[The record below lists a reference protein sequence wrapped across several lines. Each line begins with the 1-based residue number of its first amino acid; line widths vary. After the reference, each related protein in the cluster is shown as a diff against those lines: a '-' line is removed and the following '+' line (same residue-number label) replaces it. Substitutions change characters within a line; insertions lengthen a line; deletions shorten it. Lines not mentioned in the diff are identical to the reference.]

1 MYELIQVL
9 NNTYYINCPAKIG
22 LYLDVDKDVYLID
35 SGNDKEAG
43 RKVRQILDKNGW
55 TLRAILC
62 THSHA
67 DHIGGCKYL
76 QAQTGCKVYSPGV
89 ERDFTRHTLLE
100 PALLYGGFPPKA
112 LRHKFLMAQE
122 SDADELASAEL
133 PEGFEIIP
141 LPGHCFEMVGF
152 RTPDDV
158 VFLADCLSSRATLE
172 KYRIGFIY
180 DVQAY
185 LDTLEKVKSLS
196 GAFFVPAHAES
207 CEDVSELA
215 QYNIDT
221 VNEIAGR
228 IKSICTQPVNFEAL
242 LKRLFDEYAL
252 ELSFEQYALV
262 GSTVKSYLAWLMDK
276 GQLKAKC
283 ESNLLLWEAAE

>member
-180 DVQAY
+180 YVQAY

-196 GAFFVPAHAES
+196 GAFFVPAHAEA

>member
-22 LYLDVDKDVYLID
+22 LYLDVDKGVYLID

-196 GAFFVPAHAES
+196 GAFFVPAHAEA

-283 ESNLLLWEAAE
+283 ESNLLLWETAE

>member
-22 LYLDVDKDVYLID
+22 LYLDVDKGVYLID

-62 THSHA
+62 THSHT

-196 GAFFVPAHAES
+196 GAFFVPAHAEA

>member
-55 TLRAILC
+55 TLRAILS

-196 GAFFVPAHAES
+196 GAFFVPAHAEA

>member
-22 LYLDVDKDVYLID
+22 LYLDVDKGVYLID

-76 QAQTGCKVYSPGV
+76 KAQTGCKVYAPGV

-152 RTPDDV
+152 RTPDNV

-185 LDTLEKVKSLS
+185 LDTLEEVKSLS
-196 GAFFVPAHAES
+196 GAFFVPSHAEA

-221 VNEIAGR
+221 ANEIAGR
-228 IKSICTQPVNFEAL
+228 IKVFCAKPVNFEAL
-242 LKRLFDEYAL
+242 LQRLFDEYAL

-276 GQLKAKC
+276 GQLKATC
-283 ESNLLLWEAAE
+283 ENNMLLWEAAE

>member
-9 NNTYYINCPAKIG
+9 NNTYYVNCPAKIG
-22 LYLDVDKDVYLID
+22 LYLDRDKGVYLID

-55 TLRAILC
+55 ALRAILC

-76 QAQTGCKVYSPGV
+76 QAQTGCKVYAPGI
-89 ERDFTRHTLLE
+89 ERNFTRHTLLE

-152 RTPDDV
+152 RTPDNV

-185 LDTLEKVKSLS
+185 LDTLEEVKYLK
-196 GAFFVPAHAES
+196 ATFFVPAHAEA

-242 LKRLFDEYAL
+242 LQRLFDEYAL

-276 GQLKAKC
+276 GQLKATC
-283 ESNLLLWEAAE
+283 ENNMLLWEAAE

>member
-9 NNTYYINCPAKIG
+9 NSTYYINCPAKIG
-22 LYLDVDKDVYLID
+22 LYLDGDKGVYLID

-55 TLRAILC
+55 ALRAILC

-196 GAFFVPAHAES
+196 GAFFVPAHAEA

-283 ESNLLLWEAAE
+283 ESNLLLWETAE

>member
-9 NNTYYINCPAKIG
+9 NSTYYINCPAKIG
-22 LYLDVDKDVYLID
+22 LYLDGDKDVYLID

-76 QAQTGCKVYSPGV
+76 KAQTGCKVYAPGV

-196 GAFFVPAHAES
+196 GAFFVPAHAEA

-283 ESNLLLWEAAE
+283 KNNMLLWEAAE

>member
-9 NNTYYINCPAKIG
+9 NNTYYVNCPAKIG
-22 LYLDVDKDVYLID
+22 LYLDRDKGVYLID

-55 TLRAILC
+55 ALRAILC

-76 QAQTGCKVYSPGV
+76 QAQTGCKVYAPGI
-89 ERDFTRHTLLE
+89 ERNFTRHTLLE

-152 RTPDDV
+152 RTPDNV

-185 LDTLEKVKSLS
+185 LDTLEEVKSLS
-196 GAFFVPAHAES
+196 GAFFVPAHAEA

-242 LKRLFDEYAL
+242 LQRLFDEYAL

-276 GQLKAKC
+276 GQLKATC
-283 ESNLLLWEAAE
+283 ENNMLLWEAAE

>member
-9 NNTYYINCPAKIG
+9 NSTYYINCPAKIG
-22 LYLDVDKDVYLID
+22 LYLDGDKDVYLID

-55 TLRAILC
+55 ALRAILC

-76 QAQTGCKVYSPGV
+76 QAQTGCKVYAPGI
-89 ERDFTRHTLLE
+89 ERNFTRHTLLE

-152 RTPDDV
+152 RTPDNV

-196 GAFFVPAHAES
+196 GAFFVPAHAEA

-276 GQLKAKC
+276 WQLKAKC
-283 ESNLLLWEAAE
+283 KNNMLLWETAE

>member
-152 RTPDDV
+152 RTPDDI

-196 GAFFVPAHAES
+196 GAFFVPAHAEA

>member
-1 MYELIQVL
+1 
-9 NNTYYINCPAKIG
+9 
-22 LYLDVDKDVYLID
+22 
-35 SGNDKEAG
+35 
-43 RKVRQILDKNGW
+43 
-55 TLRAILC
+55 
-62 THSHA
+62 
-67 DHIGGCKYL
+67 
-76 QAQTGCKVYSPGV
+76 
-89 ERDFTRHTLLE
+89 
-100 PALLYGGFPPKA
+100 
-112 LRHKFLMAQE
+112 MAQE

-152 RTPDDV
+152 RTPDNV

-185 LDTLEKVKSLS
+185 LDTLEEVKSLS
-196 GAFFVPAHAES
+196 GAFFVPAHAEA

-276 GQLKAKC
+276 GQLKAEC

>member
-22 LYLDVDKDVYLID
+22 LYLDGDKGVYLID

-76 QAQTGCKVYSPGV
+76 QAQTGCKVYAPGV

-196 GAFFVPAHAES
+196 GAFFVPAHAEA

>member
-22 LYLDVDKDVYLID
+22 LYLDGDKDVYLID

-76 QAQTGCKVYSPGV
+76 QAQTGCKVYAPGV

-100 PALLYGGFPPKA
+100 SALLYGGFPPKA

-196 GAFFVPAHAES
+196 GAFFVPAHAEA

-276 GQLKAKC
+276 GQLKATC
-283 ESNLLLWEAAE
+283 ENNMLLWKAAE

>member
-22 LYLDVDKDVYLID
+22 LYLDGDKGVYLID

-55 TLRAILC
+55 ALRAILC

-76 QAQTGCKVYSPGV
+76 KAQTGCKVYAPGV

-152 RTPDDV
+152 RTPDNV

-196 GAFFVPAHAES
+196 GAFFVPAHAEA

>member
-9 NNTYYINCPAKIG
+9 NNTYYVNCPAKIG
-22 LYLDVDKDVYLID
+22 LYLDRDKGVYLID

-55 TLRAILC
+55 ALRAILC

-76 QAQTGCKVYSPGV
+76 QAQTGCKVYAPGI
-89 ERDFTRHTLLE
+89 ERNFTRHTLLE

-152 RTPDDV
+152 RTPDNV

-196 GAFFVPAHAES
+196 GAFFVPAHAEA

>member
-100 PALLYGGFPPKA
+100 PALLYGSFPPKA

-196 GAFFVPAHAES
+196 GAFFVPAHAEA

>member
-9 NNTYYINCPAKIG
+9 NSTYYINCPAKIG
-22 LYLDVDKDVYLID
+22 LYLDGDKDVYLID
-35 SGNDKEAG
+35 SGNDKEPG

-55 TLRAILC
+55 ALRAILC

-76 QAQTGCKVYSPGV
+76 KAQTGCKVYAPGV

-152 RTPDDV
+152 RTPDNV

-196 GAFFVPAHAES
+196 GAFFVPAHAEA

-276 GQLKAKC
+276 WQLKAKC
-283 ESNLLLWEAAE
+283 KNNMLLWETAE

>member
-76 QAQTGCKVYSPGV
+76 QAQTGCKVYAPGI
-89 ERDFTRHTLLE
+89 ERNFTRHTLLE

-196 GAFFVPAHAES
+196 GAFFVPAHAEA

>member
-9 NNTYYINCPAKIG
+9 NSTYYINCPAKIG
-22 LYLDVDKDVYLID
+22 LYLDGDNGVYLID

-55 TLRAILC
+55 ALRAILC

-76 QAQTGCKVYSPGV
+76 QAQTGCKVYAPGV

-196 GAFFVPAHAES
+196 GAFFVPAHAEA

-283 ESNLLLWEAAE
+283 ESNLLLWETAE

>member
-22 LYLDVDKDVYLID
+22 LYLDVDKGVYLID

-55 TLRAILC
+55 TRRAILC

-196 GAFFVPAHAES
+196 GAFFVPAHAEA

>member
-9 NNTYYINCPAKIG
+9 NNTYYVNCPAKIG
-22 LYLDVDKDVYLID
+22 LYLDGDKDVYLID

-122 SDADELASAEL
+122 SDADELASVEL

-158 VFLADCLSSRATLE
+158 VFIADCLSSRATLE

-196 GAFFVPAHAES
+196 GAFFVPSHAEA

-221 VNEIAGR
+221 VNEIVGR
-228 IKSICTQPVNFEAL
+228 IKSICTQPVSFEAL
-242 LKRLFDEYAL
+242 LQRLFDEYAL
-252 ELSFEQYALV
+252 EMSFEQYALV

>member
-152 RTPDDV
+152 RTPDNV

-196 GAFFVPAHAES
+196 GAFFVPAHAEA

-283 ESNLLLWEAAE
+283 ESNLLLWKAAE

>member
-9 NNTYYINCPAKIG
+9 NSTYYINCPAKIG
-22 LYLDVDKDVYLID
+22 LYLDGDKDVYLID

-55 TLRAILC
+55 ALRAILC

-76 QAQTGCKVYSPGV
+76 KAQTGCKVYALGV

-152 RTPDDV
+152 RTPDNV

-185 LDTLEKVKSLS
+185 LDTLEEVKYLKA
-196 GAFFVPAHAES
+196 AFFVPAHAEA

-228 IKSICTQPVNFEAL
+228 IKAFCAKPVNFEAL

-276 GQLKAKC
+276 GQLKATC
-283 ESNLLLWEAAE
+283 ENNMLLWEAAE

>member
-22 LYLDVDKDVYLID
+22 LYLDVDKGVYLID

-152 RTPDDV
+152 RTPDNV
-158 VFLADCLSSRATLE
+158 VFIADCLSSRATLE

-196 GAFFVPAHAES
+196 GAFFVPAHAEA

>member
-76 QAQTGCKVYSPGV
+76 KAQTGCKVYAPGV

-152 RTPDDV
+152 RTPDNV

-185 LDTLEKVKSLS
+185 LDTLEEVKSLS
-196 GAFFVPAHAES
+196 GAFFVPAHAEA

>member
-22 LYLDVDKDVYLID
+22 LYLDGDKDVYLID

-55 TLRAILC
+55 ALRAILC

-76 QAQTGCKVYSPGV
+76 KAQTGCKVYAPGV

-196 GAFFVPAHAES
+196 GAFFVPAHAEA

-283 ESNLLLWEAAE
+283 ESNLLLWETAE

>member
-9 NNTYYINCPAKIG
+9 NNTYYVNCPAKIG
-22 LYLDVDKDVYLID
+22 LYLDRDKGVYLID

-152 RTPDDV
+152 RTPDNV

-185 LDTLEKVKSLS
+185 LDTLEEVKSLS
-196 GAFFVPAHAES
+196 GAFFVPAHAEA

-242 LKRLFDEYAL
+242 LQRLFDEYAL

-276 GQLKAKC
+276 GQLKATC
-283 ESNLLLWEAAE
+283 ENNMLLWEAAE